1 MNVRG
6 VGIACAVA
14 AFALDQGSKAFA
26 LRSPALANG
35 VELLPVL
42 NLVLVENRGVSFGML
57 SGIVPWW
64 ALVLLA
70 FAIVAWL
77 SVWLWRSQCRVVSAA
92 LGLVIGGALGNV
104 VDRVRLQAVT
114 DFLDFHV
121 GAYHWPAF
129 NLADVA
135 VFCGAALLVWDS
147 FRPAKARDRAEA

>member
-1 MNVRG
+1 MSARFLG
-6 VGIACAVA
+6 LAVA
-14 AFALDQGSKAFA
+14 AAALALDQGSKALA
-26 LRSPALANG
+26 LNSPSLAGG
-35 VELLPVL
+35 VEVLPVM
-42 NLVLVENRGVSFGML
+42 NLVLVRNDGVSFGML
-57 SGIVPWW
+57 GGLVPWW

>member
-1 MNVRG
+1 MSARFLG
-6 VGIACAVA
+6 VTFA
-14 AFALDQGSKAFA
+14 AAALALDQASKALA
-26 LRSPALANG
+26 LNSPGLAVG
-35 VELLPVL
+35 VEVLPVM
-42 NLVLVENRGVSFGML
+42 NLVLVRNDGVSFGML
-57 SGIVPWW
+57 GGLVPWW

-77 SVWLWRSQCRVVSAA
+77 SVWLWRSQGRVVSAA

-114 DFLDFHV
+114 DFLDFHL

-135 VFCGAALLVWDS
+135 VVCGAALLVWDS
-147 FRPAKARDRAEA
+147 FRATKARDHAEA